1 MDTSRKKYDFVY
13 NFTAAGKNITEVI
26 NVKERG
32 NQLFKDKF
40 VLVMLVLGLL
50 TIVAAAG
57 AVRIQKGRENIGESP
72 YLEIEDPDHVIAGDS
87 NAGAE
92 SGGDTLA
99 GELAA
104 SGDEAGNG
112 EPAGDGTAV
121 GLADNENGTGS
132 GSFSDG
138 ISVDTG
144 LADASDGTLTGA
156 NSMAEAGA
164 AVSESLVL
172 DFTDT
177 DKLSWP
183 VSGNIV
189 LGYSM
194 DTTTYFPTLDQYKV
208 NPANVIQSEV
218 STPVSAPADARVVS
232 VGTNEEIGNYV
243 DLDLGNGYT
252 AVCGQLKEI
261 PVVENEYVRQG
272 DLLGYVAEPTKYYA
286 LEGTNVFFEFLK
298 DGVPVDALDFL
309 E

>member
-13 NFTAAGKNITEVI
+13 NFIAAGKNITEVI

-57 AVRIQKGRENIGESP
+57 AVRIQRGRENIGESP

-112 EPAGDGTAV
+112 ESAGDGTAV

-286 LEGTNVFFEFLK
+286 VEGTNVFFEFLK

>member
-1 MDTSRKKYDFVY
+1 MY

-112 EPAGDGTAV
+112 ESAGDGTAV

-243 DLDLGNGYT
+243 NLDLGNGYT

-261 PVVENEYVRQG
+261 PVVENEYIHQG
-272 DLLGYVAEPTKYYA
+272 DLLGYVAEPTKYYTV
-286 LEGTNVFFEFLK
+286 EGTNVFFEFLK

>member
-1 MDTSRKKYDFVY
+1 M
-13 NFTAAGKNITEVI
+13 
-26 NVKERG
+26 KEKG
-32 NQLFKDKF
+32 NQLFRDKF

-57 AVRIQKGRENIGESP
+57 VVRIQKGRENIEKSP
-72 YLEIEDPDHVIAGDS
+72 YLEIEDPEHVIAGDS

-99 GELAA
+99 GEMAASKDETGNVENTGDGRNAALAENEAGTGTDLAA
-104 SGDEAGNG
+104 AAPGVSED
-112 EPAGDGTAV
+112 T
-121 GLADNENGTGS
+121 
-132 GSFSDG
+132 
-138 ISVDTG
+138 TG
-144 LADASDGTLTGA
+144 LADASDSALTGDH
-156 NSMAEAGA
+156 SMAEAGA

-172 DFTDT
+172 DFADT

-183 VSGNIV
+183 VTGNIV
-189 LGYSM
+189 LGYCM

-218 STPVSAPADARVVS
+218 STPVSAPADARIVS

-243 DLDLGNGYT
+243 DLDFGNGYT

-261 PVVENEYVRQG
+261 PVVENEYVHRG
-272 DLLGYVAEPTKYYA
+272 DLLGYVAEPTKYYTV
-286 LEGTNVFFEFLK
+286 EGTNVFFEFLK

>member
-13 NFTAAGKNITEVI
+13 NFIAAGKNITEVI

-104 SGDEAGNG
+104 SGDEAGNE

-121 GLADNENGTGS
+121 GLADNGNGAAS
-132 GSFSDG
+132 GSISDG

-144 LADASDGTLTGA
+144 LADASDGTLTGV

-172 DFTDT
+172 DFADT

-286 LEGTNVFFEFLK
+286 VEGTNVFFEFLK

>member
-1 MDTSRKKYDFVY
+1 VY

-286 LEGTNVFFEFLK
+286 VEGTNVFFEFLK

>member
-1 MDTSRKKYDFVY
+1 MY
-13 NFTAAGKNITEVI
+13 NFIAAGKNITEVI

-121 GLADNENGTGS
+121 GLADNENGAGTD
-132 GSFSDG
+132 SFSGG

-144 LADASDGTLTGA
+144 LADASDGALSGT
-156 NSMAEAGA
+156 NPMAEAGA

-172 DFTDT
+172 DFADT

-183 VSGNIV
+183 VTGNIV

-286 LEGTNVFFEFLK
+286 VEGTNVFFEFLK